1 MKKDD
6 NKDIQTTMFLNY
18 YNEADKN
25 SNKLRNKN
33 KESLVNQPQ
42 EDW

>member
-1 MKKDD
+1 ML
-6 NKDIQTTMFLNY
+6 LNY

-25 SNKLRNKN
+25 SNKVINKN
-33 KESLVNQPQ
+33 KEHLINQSQ